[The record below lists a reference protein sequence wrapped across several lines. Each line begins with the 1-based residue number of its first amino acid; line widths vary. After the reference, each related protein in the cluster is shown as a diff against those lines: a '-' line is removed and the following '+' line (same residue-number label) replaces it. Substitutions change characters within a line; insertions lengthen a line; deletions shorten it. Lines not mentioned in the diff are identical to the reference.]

1 MEIKRAAE
9 LLRGLADGRDPITG
23 ARLPDE
29 SVYNHPEIIRA
40 LHCVLQELQTRQTVA
55 QAVNAG
61 RSWRPDEEQQLL
73 EEYDAGLPVE
83 QIATAGPPGPSRP
96 ACPSSAAATRS
107 SSTCAEDPPM
117 EAKQTKLE
125 LALQQELLQNAQQAA
140 ALYHSPVTR
149 FVRDL
154 QSRGSVAAV
163 PPPTPSP
170 RWSRPGIWSFRRKP
184 PSSRPVTAP
193 SSPTKR
199 STPAS
204 RSCWKPDIS
213 ESPPPRRSGRAAVLW
228 YNQLFLLL
236 RANIRF
242 FLFLIA
248 FP

>member
-40 LHCVLQELQTRQTVA
+40 LHCVLQELQTRQTGA

-61 RSWRPDEEQQLL
+61 
-73 EEYDAGLPVE
+73 
-83 QIATAGPPGPSRP
+83 
-96 ACPSSAAATRS
+96 
-107 SSTCAEDPPM
+107 
-117 EAKQTKLE
+117 
-125 LALQQELLQNAQQAA
+125 
-140 ALYHSPVTR
+140 
-149 FVRDL
+149 
-154 QSRGSVAAV
+154 
-163 PPPTPSP
+163 

-184 PSSRPVTAP
+184 PSSRPTTAP

-213 ESPPPRRSGRAAVLW
+213 DRPEQRGKR
-228 YNQLFLLL
+228 
-236 RANIRF
+236 
-242 FLFLIA
+242 
-248 FP
+248 

>member
-40 LHCVLQELQTRQTVA
+40 LHCVLQELQTRQTGV

-83 QIATAGPPGPSRP
+83 P

-117 EAKQTKLE
+117 EARQTKLE

-163 PPPTPSP
+163 
-170 RWSRPGIWSFRRKP
+170 RDFVRR
-184 PSSRPVTAP
+184 RAP
-193 SSPTKR
+193 SDAFASLEQAGHLELSPEATIIQAR
-199 STPAS
+199 YGP
-204 RSCWKPDIS
+204 
-213 ESPPPRRSGRAAVLW
+213 
-228 YNQLFLLL
+228 LFTDEEINTCLTLLL
-236 RANIRF
+236 EAGYF
-242 FLFLIA
+242 
-248 FP
+248 